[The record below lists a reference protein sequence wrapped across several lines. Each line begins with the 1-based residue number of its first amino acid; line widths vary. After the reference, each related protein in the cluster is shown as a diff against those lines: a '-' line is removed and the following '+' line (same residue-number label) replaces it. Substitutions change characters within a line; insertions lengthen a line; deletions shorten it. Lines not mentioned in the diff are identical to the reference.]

1 MSTIVES
8 DSISTDSCTETL
20 AAATLEDVWI
30 TLKFTWSAKEYTVTI
45 AESDRVLDLKDK
57 LFATTNVPNERQ
69 KILGLVK
76 GKLPDDYVR
85 VADMKFAATKKF
97 TLVGTPVGDE
107 FKEVSADQLPDV
119 VNDLDLQLD
128 AASAEARSMA
138 HDKRNL
144 RKIQEA
150 AKNLS
155 VNIMYPLRPGK
166 KLLVL
171 DLDYTLLD
179 TKPLTSGALPAEEC
193 MRPGLHEFLGRIDL
207 PPLRHLYMVSDQVDV
222 A

>member
-1 MSTIVES
+1 MSAIMEAES
-8 DSISTDSCTETL
+8 TSTDSCTETL

-30 TLKFTWSAKEYTVTI
+30 TLKFTWNSKEYTVTV
-45 AESDRVLDLKDK
+45 AESDRVLDLKEK
-57 LFATTNVPNERQ
+57 LFALTNVPNERQ

-76 GKLPDDYVR
+76 GKLPDDSVR

-107 FKEVSADQLPDV
+107 FKEISEDQLPDV

-138 HDKRNL
+138 QDKRNL

-155 VNIMYPLRPGK
+155 VNI
-166 KLLVL
+166 
-171 DLDYTLLD
+171 
-179 TKPLTSGALPAEEC
+179 
-193 MRPGLHEFLGRIDL
+193 
-207 PPLRHLYMVSDQVDV
+207 
-222 A
+222 